1 MRLLLPRRR
10 VGRRRL
16 SLLLSWSSWAS
27 EGSSSSSLSG
37 STSPRARWML
47 RRYRALQSLLRLR
60 KQRNF
65 PSGLFTNG
73 LVRRVDSETTHASHS
88 DRR

>member
-1 MRLLLPRRR
+1 MCGCCCP
-10 VGRRRL
+10 GG
-16 SLLLSWSSWAS
+16 
-27 EGSSSSSLSG
+27 GSDAAVYPCFCLG
-37 STSPRARWML
+37 APGQARARAT
-47 RRYRALQSLLRLR
+47 RACPVRALQSLLRPR
-60 KQRNF
+60 KQRDF